1 MAKSGILF
9 VNLGTPE
16 SAEPK
21 DVGIYL
27 KEFLMD
33 PYVIDIAAPLR
44 WILVNLLI
52 VPKRKYDSAA
62 LYKNIWTSEGSPLL
76 IYSEKFL
83 EKYKNKYPK
92 TPVALAMRYGKPSIE
107 DGMKELI
114 SQGVEDIKVFPM
126 YPHYASSSV
135 ETCLVKCKEVAKKL
149 SLKGELSYYREFFDN
164 KYYIDVLAKT
174 VKETL
179 ESKNLDYVLYSYHGL
194 PEHQVAQTGTKC
206 EFKSECCASFRD
218 HSPKCYRAQVYE
230 TSKLCNEKI
239 GFDNTKSMLG
249 FQSRLGNRPWLKPY
263 VEDTLEDIVKKG
275 HKEIAV
281 ACPAFTADCL
291 ETLEEISIRLQ
302 EDFEKK

>member
-114 SQGVEDIKVFPM
+114 SQG
-126 YPHYASSSV
+126 
-135 ETCLVKCKEVAKKL
+135 
-149 SLKGELSYYREFFDN
+149 
-164 KYYIDVLAKT
+164 
-174 VKETL
+174 
-179 ESKNLDYVLYSYHGL
+179 
-194 PEHQVAQTGTKC
+194 
-206 EFKSECCASFRD
+206 
-218 HSPKCYRAQVYE
+218 
-230 TSKLCNEKI
+230 
-239 GFDNTKSMLG
+239 
-249 FQSRLGNRPWLKPY
+249 
-263 VEDTLEDIVKKG
+263 
-275 HKEIAV
+275 
-281 ACPAFTADCL
+281 
-291 ETLEEISIRLQ
+291 
-302 EDFEKK
+302 